1 MTTIVVGEDPPG
13 QDSRRSG
20 APALPDRAPVAWRPV
35 LLIAGLMALVLGL
48 TSTRYG
54 WFGDEMYFLSAGAR
68 PAAGYADQPP
78 MLPLLAA
85 AADALAPGSLFVLR
99 LPAIALTA
107 AQVVLEIGR
116 AHV

>member
-13 QDSRRSG
+13 QDARRSG
-20 APALPDRAPVAWRPV
+20 APVPPDPAPVAWRPV
-35 LLIAGLMALVLGL
+35 LLLAGAMALVLGV

-54 WFGDEMYFLSAGAR
+54 WFGDELYFLSAGAR

-78 MLPLLAA
+78 LLPMLAA

-99 LPAIALTA
+99 LPAVSYTHLTLPTSDL
-107 AQVVLEIGR
+107 V
-116 AHV
+116 